1 MDAHSPGVRYG
12 TAVANGSRLL
22 RVLQEMAAEKGYAT
36 GVVTAEPSPTAD
48 RLGAWLSSEQHGEM
62 AWMAK
67 TPERRADP
75 RAVVPGAR
83 SAIAFATSYRSGE
96 APPADRLR
104 AELRGKVARYA
115 WSRDYHD
122 VLTEEL
128 RGIVAAVDK
137 EAGTDGNKTYV
148 DTGPVLER
156 DVAVRAGIGFAS
168 KNTNVIRPGDGSFLF
183 LGAGITRA
191 EIETTPSDARPGCG
205 SCRIC
210 LDDCPTK
217 AIVAPHVVDAR
228 LCISYLT
235 IELKGSIPR
244 HLRRSMG
251 AWVFGCDICQ
261 DVCPWNAAGKADARP
276 EFRARSEEDTAPSLP
291 ALLALDDD
299 AFRLRFKGTPV
310 LRTKRRGLLRNAAVA
325 LGNHRDSRGTP
336 ALAAALVDHEALIR
350 GHAAWALGEIAA
362 HAGDAAAR
370 SALGAARAREA
381 DPAVREEIESALA
394 AC

>member
-1 MDAHSPGVRYG
+1 M
-12 TAVANGSRLL
+12 ANESRLL
-22 RVLQEMAAEKGYAT
+22 RVLAEMAAEKGYAA
-36 GVVTAEPSPTAD
+36 GVAPAEPSPTAS
-48 RLGAWLSSEQHGEM
+48 RLGEWLADEKHGEM

-67 TPERRADP
+67 APERRADP
-75 RAVVPGAR
+75 QAVVPGAK
-83 SAIAFATSYRSGE
+83 SVIAFATSYRTGE

-122 VLTEEL
+122 VLTEEV
-128 RGIVAAVDK
+128 RGIVTAVEK
-137 EAGTDGNKTYV
+137 EAGLEAGGNRTYV

-156 DVAVRAGIGFAS
+156 DVAVRAGLGFAS

-183 LGAGITRA
+183 LGAGITKA
-191 EIETTPSDARPGCG
+191 EIEPTPSDARPGCG

-235 IELKGSIPR
+235 IELRGPIPR
-244 HLRRSMG
+244 ALRRSMG
-251 AWVFGCDICQ
+251 AWIFGCDICQ

-276 EFRARSEEDTAPSLP
+276 EFRPRSEEDMAPSLP
-291 ALLALDDD
+291 ELLALDDEG
-299 AFRLRFKGTPV
+299 FRRRFKGTPV

-325 LGNHRDSRGTP
+325 LGNHRDPRGTP
-336 ALAAALVDHEALIR
+336 ALAAALLDPEPLVR
-350 GHAAWALGEIAA
+350 GHAAWALGEIA
-362 HAGDAAAR
+362 DAAAR
-370 SALGAARAREA
+370 SALETSRTRET
-381 DPAVREEIESALA
+381 DPFVCGEIETALA
-394 AC
+394 A

>member
-1 MDAHSPGVRYG
+1 
-12 TAVANGSRLL
+12 
-22 RVLQEMAAEKGYAT
+22 
-36 GVVTAEPSPTAD
+36 
-48 RLGAWLSSEQHGEM
+48 
-62 AWMAK
+62 MAK
-67 TPERRADP
+67 TPERRTDP
-75 RAVVPGAR
+75 NQVVPGAR
-83 SAIAFATSYRSGE
+83 SVLAFATSYRSGE
-96 APPADRLR
+96 APPGDRLR

-115 WSRDYHD
+115 WSQDYHD

-128 RGIVAAVDK
+128 RDIVAAVEK
-137 EAGTDGNKTYV
+137 EAGVDGNKTYV

-156 DVAVRAGIGFAS
+156 DIAVRAGLGFAS
-168 KNTNVIRPGDGSFLF
+168 KNTNLIRPGDGSFLF
-183 LGAGITRA
+183 LGAGISKA
-191 EIETTPSDARPGCG
+191 EIDPTPSDARPGCG

-235 IELKGSIPR
+235 IELRGAIPR
-244 HLRRSMG
+244 HLRRAIG
-251 AWVFGCDICQ
+251 AWVFGCDVCQ

-299 AFRLRFKGTPV
+299 GFRRRFKGTPV

-325 LGNHRDSRGTP
+325 LGNHRDPRGTP
-336 ALAAALVDHEALIR
+336 SLQSALLDPEPLVR
-350 GHAAWALGEIAA
+350 GHAAWALGEIAL

-370 SALGAARAREA
+370 AALATARAREA